1 MPRVEG
7 ALTMA
12 KNRITWLG
20 HGTFRLD
27 TSEGKTLILD
37 PWLHG
42 NPACPSGEKNPPKV
56 DALLITH
63 GHFDHIADAVALA
76 KARTPQVVCVWE
88 TGHWLESKGVT
99 NVRTMNKGGTQE
111 VCDARVT
118 MVDARHSS
126 GILDGDRIVY
136 GGEAA
141 GYVIDLPGGPRL
153 YYAGD
158 TDLFGDMRL
167 IGELYR
173 PQIALLPIGDLY
185 TMGPMQA
192 AKAVELL
199 QVERVIP
206 MHWGTFPALT
216 GRPEQLAE
224 RVRSLGVEVIAL
236 EPGDSI

>member
-1 MPRVEG
+1 MP
-7 ALTMA
+7 

-20 HGTFRLD
+20 HGTFRIE

-37 PWLHG
+37 PWLQG
-42 NPACPSGEKNPPKV
+42 NPSCPTGEKSPARV
-56 DALLITH
+56 DAMLITH
-63 GHFDHIADAVALA
+63 GHFDHIADAVAIA
-76 KARTPQVVCVWE
+76 KARAPQVVCIWE
-88 TGHWLESKGVT
+88 TGHWLESKGVG
-99 NVRTMNKGGTQE
+99 NVRPMNKGGTQE

-118 MVDARHSS
+118 MVHAQHSC

-141 GYVIDLPGGPRL
+141 GYIVELPGGPRL

-173 PQIALLPIGDLY
+173 PQMALLPIGDLY
-185 TMGPMQA
+185 TMGPLQA

-206 MHWGTFPALT
+206 MHWGTFPPLT

-236 EPGDSI
+236 KPGESI

>member
-1 MPRVEG
+1 MPP
-7 ALTMA
+7 MS

-20 HGTFRLD
+20 HGTFCID

-37 PWLHG
+37 PWLQG
-42 NPACPSGEKNPPKV
+42 NPACPSGEKNPRKV

-63 GHFDHIADAVALA
+63 GHFDHIADAVAIA
-76 KARTPQVVCVWE
+76 KAHDPQVVCIWE
-88 TGHWLESKGVT
+88 TGHWLESKGVG
-99 NVRTMNKGGTQE
+99 NVRSMNKGGTQE
-111 VCDARVT
+111 VCNARVT
-118 MVDARHSS
+118 MVHARHSC
-126 GILDGDRIVY
+126 GILDGTRIVY

-185 TMGPMQA
+185 TMGPLQA

-206 MHWGTFPALT
+206 MHWGTFPPLT
-216 GRPEQLAE
+216 GRPEELAE
-224 RVRSLGVEVIAL
+224 RVRPLGVEVIAL
-236 EPGDSI
+236 KPGDSI